1 LPRGFF
7 GAVSTRN
14 NIPRNNVVL
23 LGLITLGGSFL
34 LTYEKGAELLNFG
47 AFIAFI
53 GVNAAALIH
62 YKFRSREKVLLAAT
76 IPLAGMVICAFIW
89 FNLSRNAKL
98 LGAAWIIVGLL
109 VYLLMRG
116 KRAADTTI
124 EDAF

>member
-1 LPRGFF
+1 
-7 GAVSTRN
+7 
-14 NIPRNNVVL
+14 
-23 LGLITLGGSFL
+23 
-34 LTYEKGAELLNFG
+34 
-47 AFIAFI
+47 
-53 GVNAAALIH
+53 VNAAALIH